1 MTVSRTRRARDVSDC
16 TAPATP
22 TLHVGTKYPGLL
34 PLKTVD
40 LAIASNICL
49 TGTVLC
55 NSARHL
61 QCVHRRRHQRAREE
75 RHLPEPDGSDGR
87 QRRSIFAVSSAPTT
101 DWTHG
106 IERAIARSSNRDW
119 PRSRVQ
125 ATAPCRLLRQRVSP
139 ERRWLAAWCRCNGP
153 RARGI
158 ARIVPDQA
166 VHVCAIMHIPFD
178 CKGAQPSR

>member
-49 TGTVLC
+49 TGTVLY

-87 QRRSIFAVSSAPTT
+87 QRRSIFAVWAPTT